1 MQYVQVEQRMKN
13 YLDEKYNLYDDAQ
26 GKFYDT
32 FFYDSSENDKK
43 MLDMIVK
50 KTADRDQKVEQIIKT
65 NFNK

>member
-1 MQYVQVEQRMKN
+1 MKN

-50 KTADRDQKVEQIIKT
+50 KTADRD
-65 NFNK
+65 